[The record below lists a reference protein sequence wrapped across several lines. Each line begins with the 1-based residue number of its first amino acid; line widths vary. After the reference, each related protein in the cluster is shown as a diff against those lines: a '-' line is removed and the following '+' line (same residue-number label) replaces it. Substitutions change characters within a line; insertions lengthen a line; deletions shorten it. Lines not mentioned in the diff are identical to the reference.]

1 MNDSKSL
8 RILTID
14 DDPATLR
21 LLNTVVSRNGC
32 RIRRACAASTESVE
46 IARKFQ
52 PHLILLDITMPGMD
66 GIDAAKALHALDLT
80 DCMLVA
86 FAAPAEAKYRASCEE
101 LGFDHFMMK
110 PVSLIQLQSLI
121 DEASE
126 RFLMLATV

>member
-32 RIRRACAASTESVE
+32 RIRRACADRIESVE

-52 PHLILLDITMPGMD
+52 PHFILLDITMPGMD
-66 GIDAAKALHALDLT
+66 GFDAAKALHALDLT
-80 DCMLVA
+80 DCMVVV
-86 FAAPAEAKYRASCEE
+86 FAARAEAKYRARCEE

-126 RFLMLATV
+126 R